1 MKKKILVVLLCLIFL
16 YCIGGV
22 IYSVLV
28 KQNESTDETS
38 SSLLT
43 INNYDYS
50 LSEERVSSLY
60 KNEFTALKNN
70 LESDEVNI
78 DEYVRSIAKLYI
90 IDLYSLKDK
99 TNKYDVTASQY
110 VKEESKENFKL
121 KVSETIYKYIE
132 DNTNN
137 TRNQELPQ
145 VSEVVVNS
153 VENIIYLID
162 TTEYEAYKVNVEW
175 LYEKDL
181 GYDTSANLI
190 LININNKISVVEENR
205 VETLDQSGEIEEI
218 KNS

>member
-1 MKKKILVVLLCLIFL
+1 MKKKILVILLCLIFL

-22 IYSVLV
+22 VYSVLV
-28 KQNESTDETS
+28 KQNESTEENNDT
-38 SSLLT
+38 LLT

-50 LSEERVSSLY
+50 LSEEKVGSLY
-60 KNEFTALKNN
+60 KNEFKTLKNN
-70 LESDEVNI
+70 LESDEINI
-78 DEYVRSIAKLYI
+78 DEYVKSIAKLYI

-121 KVSETIYKYIE
+121 KVSETIYKYIK
-132 DNTNN
+132 DNSDNK
-137 TRNQELPQ
+137 RNQELPR
-145 VSEVVVNS
+145 VSEVFVKDI
-153 VENIIYLID
+153 ENTTYLID
-162 TTEYEAYKVNVEW
+162 NTEYEAYKVNVEW

-190 LININNKISVVEENR
+190 LINIDNEISVVEETR
-205 VETLDQSGEIEEI
+205 VEILNQSEEIEEI